1 LERKQKNG
9 NLRRE
14 LLEYTED
21 RFSRIKHLSYT
32 FRARP
37 RDWTMKTALAPGA
50 KAPALDFKKS
60 LLESFGVNEK
70 ANQLLISNISDAAW
84 QAGSPTGKG
93 RSIVDVAA
101 HIHHVRL
108 MWLSAAD
115 KNAKVPAKLD
125 PDKATREQVLSSLKQ
140 SAAAIEKLMQKSL
153 EDPAGKVPNFRP
165 DVVSF
170 VGYLIAHDAHHRGQ
184 IAMMARQVGHPV
196 PPKVTFGL
204 WEWGTLWKE
213 CGYGSESK
221 K

>member
-1 LERKQKNG
+1 
-9 NLRRE
+9 
-14 LLEYTED
+14 
-21 RFSRIKHLSYT
+21 
-32 FRARP
+32 
-37 RDWTMKTALAPGA
+37 MKTVPAPGA
-50 KAPALDFKKS
+50 KVPGLDFRKS

-70 ANQLLISNISDAAW
+70 ANQLLISNITEPAW
-84 QAGSPTGKG
+84 QADSPTGKG
-93 RSIVDVAA
+93 RSIADVAA

-115 KNAKVPAKLD
+115 KTAKVPVKLD
-125 PDKATREQVLSSLKQ
+125 PDKATRDQVLTALKA
-140 SAAAIEKLMQKSL
+140 SATAMEKLLQKAL

-213 CGYGSESK
+213 CGYGGESNK
-221 K
+221 

>member
-1 LERKQKNG
+1 
-9 NLRRE
+9 
-14 LLEYTED
+14 
-21 RFSRIKHLSYT
+21 
-32 FRARP
+32 
-37 RDWTMKTALAPGA
+37 MKSSLAPGA
-50 KAPALDFKKS
+50 KTPALDFKKS

-70 ANQLLISNISDAAW
+70 ANQLLISNISDEAW
-84 QAGSPTGKG
+84 QADSPTGKG
-93 RSIVDVAA
+93 RSIAYVAA

-115 KNAKVPAKLD
+115 KTAKVPAKLE
-125 PDKATREQVLSSLKQ
+125 PGNATRDQVLTALKT
-140 SAAAIEKLMQKSL
+140 SATAIEKLLQKAL

-213 CGYGSESK
+213 CGYGGGPTK
-221 K
+221 